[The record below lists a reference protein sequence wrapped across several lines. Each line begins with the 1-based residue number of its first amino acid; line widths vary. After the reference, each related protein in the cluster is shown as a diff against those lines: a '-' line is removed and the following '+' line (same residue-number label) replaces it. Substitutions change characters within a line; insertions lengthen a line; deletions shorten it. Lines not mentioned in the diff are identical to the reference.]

1 MTQSTQPVSRA
12 KQLWADTG
20 LFYAAL
26 IWGTTFV
33 IVKSALSGVDAVT
46 MVGYRFLIAGSVL
59 LVYLLIKRQ
68 PILPNFK
75 QGLFLAVVLW
85 TLYVT
90 QTIGLNYTSASN
102 SGFITG
108 LFVLW
113 VPVFLVMLFRRKPTV
128 MEMVAS
134 VVSLVGLWILT
145 GGLKEINI
153 GDLLTIVASMAY
165 ALHLLLSDKYMKS
178 GVDPISISCQQFL
191 LVGIGSI
198 IMTAVTGRSFE
209 VTSNAAWYAIIFLAL
224 FPTLSAFVIQMF
236 AQRYTSPLRVSL
248 IFALEPVFAAIAA
261 WTVGGE
267 QFTVHSAVGG
277 ACIVVGLALS
287 GIQLPSE
294 KGRGI
299 SAG

>member
-1 MTQSTQPVSRA
+1 MTNSSPTVSRA
-12 KQLWADTG
+12 KQLWADAG
-20 LFYAAL
+20 LLYAAL
-26 IWGTTFV
+26 IWGATFV
-33 IVKSALSGVDAVT
+33 IVKSALTGVDAVT

-59 LVYLLIKRQ
+59 LVYLLMKRQ
-68 PILPNFK
+68 PVLPNLK
-75 QGLFLAVVLW
+75 QGFFLAVVLW

-90 QTIGLNYTSASN
+90 QTVGLNYTTASN

-113 VPVFLVMLFRRKPTV
+113 VPVFLVLLFRRRPTI
-128 MEMVAS
+128 MEIVAS
-134 VVSLVGLWILT
+134 VISLVGLWILT
-145 GGLKEINI
+145 GGLTEVNI

-165 ALHLLLSDKYMKS
+165 ALHLLLSDRYMKA
-178 GVDPISISCQQFL
+178 GVDPLSISCQQFL
-191 LVGIGSI
+191 LVGLGSI
-198 IMTAVTGRSFE
+198 LMSAVTGRSFE

-267 QFTVHSAVGG
+267 QFTAKSAIGG
-277 ACIVVGLALS
+277 ACIVLGLALS
-287 GIQLPSE
+287 GITLPTE
-294 KGRGI
+294 KKPTTER
-299 SAG
+299 